1 MTSKDN
7 SPVYFVDMRSNME
20 SNVIERF
27 GKALKKAGILGIA
40 QKGDLVAVKLHFGEM
55 GSTAYIRT
63 PYVRTVVEGL
73 KASGCRPF
81 LTDTNTLY
89 VGTRSDS
96 VGHLRTAVEHGFAF
110 ASVGAPTIIA
120 DGLKGGNHELVKI
133 DGKHFKEVMIASDI
147 ARADAL
153 VVLTHFKGH
162 EFTGFGGAIKNLG
175 MGCGSR
181 AGKLAMH
188 SDVRPEV
195 DVERCIGCAKCV
207 PWCPV
212 RAISL
217 KRKKADI
224 NTGECIGCAECIVV
238 CPERAI
244 RIQWDSSTSRLQEKT
259 AEYATGAAK
268 TKKGKIAFVNF
279 ITDVSPQ
286 CDCYPFS
293 DTPIVGNVGILLS
306 LDAVAIDKASVDL
319 VAKAPA
325 LKSSTLGDG
334 DKAGKDKFRELY
346 PDVDHAIQL
355 RHAETLGLGNTEY
368 QLVKV

>member
-1 MTSKDN
+1 MNSTGK

-20 SNVIERF
+20 SNVMERF
-27 GKALKKAGILGIA
+27 GEALKKAGILGVA
-40 QKGDLVAVKLHFGEM
+40 AKPDLVAVKLHFGEK

-63 PYVRTVVEGL
+63 PYVGAVVEGL

-89 VGTRSDS
+89 LGTRSDS
-96 VGHLRTAVEHGFAF
+96 VGHLTTAVEHGFAF
-110 ASVGAPTIIA
+110 GSVGAPTIIA
-120 DGLKGGNHELVKI
+120 DGLKGGNHEAVKI
-133 DGKHFKEVMIASDI
+133 GGKHFKEVLIASDI

-188 SDVRPEV
+188 SDVRPKV
-195 DVERCIGCAKCV
+195 DVERCVGCAKCV
-207 PWCPV
+207 GWCPV

-217 KRKKADI
+217 ERKKAVIDD
-224 NTGECIGCAECIVV
+224 GVCIGCAECIVV
-238 CPERAI
+238 CPEHAI
-244 RIQWDSSTSRLQEKT
+244 RIQWDSSTSKLQEKT
-259 AEYATGAAK
+259 AEYAVGTAK

-293 DTPIVGNVGILLS
+293 DTPVVANIGILLS

-325 LKSSTLGDG
+325 LAGSALDERG
-334 DKAGKDKFRELY
+334 KAGADKFGELY
-346 PDVDHAIQL
+346 PDVDDAVQL
-355 RHAETLGLGNTEY
+355 KHAEALGLGTTEY
-368 QLVKV
+368 TLVKV